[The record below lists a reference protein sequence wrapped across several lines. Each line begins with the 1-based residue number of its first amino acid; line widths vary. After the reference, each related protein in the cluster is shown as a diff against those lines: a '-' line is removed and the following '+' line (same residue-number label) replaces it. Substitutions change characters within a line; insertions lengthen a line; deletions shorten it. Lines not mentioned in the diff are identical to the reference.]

1 MFVLVD
7 RDALVFRHAH
17 EDRTVVSALAT
28 LEVAHCAVTI
38 VEAGAGCLAHLTD
51 LELKKLYENT
61 TGQKWTSFCR
71 PALVQAVDAVALA
84 LEQSDVNGFEAKQQ
98 AAKISLDDQGF
109 YRYVKGAYTPARLMA
124 LFLPPARTATAGAV
138 PSTPAAG
145 SAAQA
150 TTPAATVAPPA
161 PIAAPRGG
169 NKALIWSVA
178 DALWEQA
185 GRIANTKA
193 VLDLRRK
200 AMDQLEQQGVKR
212 TSSSSELG
220 NWQKARLNGA

>member
-1 MFVLVD
+1 MFILVD

-61 TGQKWTSFCR
+61 TGAKWTSFYR
-71 PALVQAVDAVALA
+71 PALVDAVSALALA
-84 LEQSDVNGFEAKQQ
+84 LEQSDVNGYEAKQQ
-98 AAKISLDDQGF
+98 AAKIRLDDQGF
-109 YRYVKGAYTPARLMA
+109 YRYVRGAYTPARLQA
-124 LFLPPARTATAGAV
+124 LFLPPARTVAPGTV
-138 PSTPAAG
+138 PSAPAAG
-145 SAAQA
+145 HAPPASAAA
-150 TTPAATVAPPA
+150 PTIAPAA

-185 GRIANTKA
+185 GRIGNTKA

-200 AMDQLEQQGVKR
+200 AMDQLEQQGIKH